1 MANTTPQPD
10 STTVLFQLESF
21 DTAAPVNPAD
31 EELAKRRFMTLM
43 VKADRSSHG
52 NTGLVLQAHNTS
64 NERFAVKVLAD
75 NTLMRALGTNTP
87 SRTADESAMHLAN
100 TAALFEEYRNLCRV
114 SHLRGFPHV
123 YGYGTCQGEPLILM
137 EWIEGT
143 SLDKAASM
151 LPHDGEG
158 VTCAA
163 TASVG
168 CAVLGT
174 LLSTQNLETPLVH
187 RDLSPANIMFRTNEL
202 GIDEQVQ
209 ALAFK
214 PCLVDMGSSV
224 PALGSDTLTQRAD
237 IWRYATPAYAAPE
250 MLTRDIPNIAELRRS
265 PSVDVYAIA
274 SILYELYSGHTPF
287 RAARHQAHE
296 VSSYYLLK
304 TQNEP
309 EPLVAH
315 KGDDQAFAD
324 LIMSCLVTDQ
334 ASRPSEREFY
344 EGLLAFAPDL
354 GESAASTPGL
364 SNQPINI
371 DAGAHLKVDVAGD
384 RARALLEQARRDAM
398 TRRRFIIGGVVA
410 AVAGLGA
417 IGAATHGFGIPDYLD
432 GIRSSLDDYT
442 WDQLQEISLKIKAAK
457 SNAEARKIAK
467 RYNLLDDDGHIPY
480 PCTKR
485 VTLTNGLE
493 VGAQLVGIR
502 HDELLD
508 GTGKAGLTFMFDTG
522 IAERDAAAQPLSA
535 GWADCE
541 LREWLDGAGLKL
553 LPNELRAYIKDVK
566 KISNN
571 VGAARSASCLS
582 ELPATLWLPAMVELC
597 GNQPPESF
605 TEDFHYLADIYN
617 GEGKEYQLFREL
629 KVSPY
634 TTNEM
639 LVRQWKGKDA
649 CWWERTASPDT
660 SESEGTLY
668 MNRVGHDGDVFTYAT
683 PASKPNKRTCV
694 IPGFC
699 I

>member
-1 MANTTPQPD
+1 MADTTPQPD

-31 EELAKRRFMTLM
+31 EELAKRRFMTLI

-114 SHLRGFPHV
+114 SQLRGFPHV

-354 GESAASTPGL
+354 DESAASTPGL
-364 SNQPINI
+364 SHQPINI
-371 DAGAHLKVDVAGD
+371 DAGAHLKIDVAGE
-384 RARALLEQARRDAM
+384 RARALLEQARRDAI

-432 GIRSSLDDYT
+432 GIRGSLDDYT
-442 WDQLQEISLKIKAAK
+442 WDQLQEISLKIKAAR

-467 RYNLLDDDGHIPY
+467 RHHLLDDDGHIPY

-508 GTGKAGLTFMFDTG
+508 GTGKAGLTFMFDAG

-541 LREWLDGAGLKL
+541 LREWLDGDGLKL
-553 LPNELRAYIKDVK
+553 LPNELRALIKSVK

-634 TTNEM
+634 TTNET
-639 LVRQWKGKDA
+639 LVRQWKGKDV

>member
-1 MANTTPQPD
+1 MADTTPQSD
-10 STTVLFQLESF
+10 SMTVLFQLESF

-43 VKADRSSHG
+43 VTADRSPHG

-100 TAALFEEYRNLCRV
+100 TAALFEEYRSLCRV

-143 SLDKAASM
+143 SLDKVTSM

-265 PSVDVYAIA
+265 PAVDVYAIA

-354 GESAASTPGL
+354 GESAVSTPGL

-384 RARALLEQARRDAM
+384 RARALLEQARRDTM
-398 TRRRFIIGGVVA
+398 TRRRFIIGSVVA
-410 AVAGLGA
+410 VVAGLGA

-432 GIRSSLDDYT
+432 GIRGSLDDYT
-442 WDQLQEISLKIKAAK
+442 WDQLQEISLKIKAAETR
-457 SNAEARKIAK
+457 SEAREIAK
-467 RYNLLDDDGHIPY
+467 RYHLLDDNGHIPY

-485 VTLTNGLE
+485 VTLTNGLQ

-508 GTGKAGLTFMFDTG
+508 GTGKAGLTFMFDAG

-541 LREWLDGAGLKL
+541 LREWLDGDGLKL
-553 LPNELRAYIKDVK
+553 LPNELRALIKSVK

-605 TEDFHYLADIYN
+605 AEGFHYLADIYN

-629 KVSPY
+629 NVSPY
-634 TTNEM
+634 STNET

-668 MNRVGHDGDVFTYAT
+668 MNRVGYDGDVFTYAT
-683 PASKPNKRTCV
+683 SASKPNKRTCV

>member
-1 MANTTPQPD
+1 MADTTPQPD

-31 EELAKRRFMTLM
+31 EELAKRRFMTLI

-354 GESAASTPGL
+354 DESTASTPGL
-364 SNQPINI
+364 SHQPINI
-371 DAGAHLKVDVAGD
+371 DAGAHLKIDVAGE
-384 RARALLEQARRDAM
+384 RARALLEQARRDAI

-432 GIRSSLDDYT
+432 GIRGSLDDYT
-442 WDQLQEISLKIKAAK
+442 WDQLQEISLKIKAAR

-467 RYNLLDDDGHIPY
+467 RHHLLDDDGHIPY

-508 GTGKAGLTFMFDTG
+508 GTGKAGLTFMFDAG

-541 LREWLDGAGLKL
+541 LREWLDGDGLKL
-553 LPNELRAYIKDVK
+553 LPNELRALIKSVK

-634 TTNEM
+634 TTNET
-639 LVRQWKGKDA
+639 LVRQWKGKDV

>member
-1 MANTTPQPD
+1 M
-10 STTVLFQLESF
+10 TVLFQLESF

-43 VKADRSSHG
+43 VTADRSSNG
-52 NTGLVLQAHNTS
+52 NTGIVLQAHNTS

-100 TAALFEEYRNLCRV
+100 SAALFEEYRNLCRV

-123 YGYGTCQGEPLILM
+123 YGYGTCRGEPLILM

-143 SLDKAASM
+143 SLDKVASM

-209 ALAFK
+209 TMTFR

-250 MLTRDIPNIAELRRS
+250 MLTRDIPNITVLRRS
-265 PSVDVYAIA
+265 PAVDVYAIA

-287 RAARHQAHE
+287 RAARHQAQE
-296 VSSYYLLK
+296 VCSYYLLK

-315 KGDDQAFAD
+315 KGDDQTFAD

-334 ASRPSEREFY
+334 ASRPTERELY

-354 GESAASTPGL
+354 GESAVSTPGL

-384 RARALLEQARRDAM
+384 RARALLEQAQRDTM
-398 TRRRFIIGGVVA
+398 TRRRFIIGGVAA
-410 AVAGLGA
+410 AVAGLGV

-442 WDQLQEISLKIKAAK
+442 WDQLQEISLKIKAAE
-457 SNAEARKIAK
+457 SRSEAREIAK
-467 RYNLLDDDGHIPY
+467 RYHLLDDDGHIPY
-480 PCTKR
+480 PSAKR

-493 VGAQLVGIR
+493 VGAQLVGIL
-502 HDELLD
+502 HDDLAD
-508 GTGKAGLTFMFDTG
+508 TNGKAGLSFIFDAG
-522 IAERDAAAQPLSA
+522 IAERDAATQALNA

-541 LREWLDGAGLKL
+541 LREWLDSDGLKL
-553 LPNELRAYIKDVK
+553 LPSELRALIKEVK

-571 VGAARSASCLS
+571 VGATKSTSCLS

-634 TTNEM
+634 TTNETM
-639 LVRQWKGKDA
+639 VRQWKGKDT
-649 CWWERTASPDT
+649 CWWERTVSPDT

-683 PASKPNKRTCV
+683 PAEKPNKRTCV

>member
-1 MANTTPQPD
+1 MADTTPQSD

-31 EELAKRRFMTLM
+31 EELAKRRFMTLI

-250 MLTRDIPNIAELRRS
+250 MLTRDIPNVAELRRS
-265 PSVDVYAIA
+265 PSVDVYAVA

-287 RAARHQAHE
+287 RAARHQAHG

-324 LIMSCLVTDQ
+324 LVMSCLVTDQ

-354 GESAASTPGL
+354 GESAVSTPGL

-371 DAGAHLKVDVAGD
+371 DAGAHLKVDVAGE
-384 RARALLEQARRDAM
+384 RARALLEQARRDAI

-410 AVAGLGA
+410 VVAGLGV

-432 GIRSSLDDYT
+432 GIRSSLDGYT
-442 WDQLQEISLKIKAAK
+442 WDQLQEISLKIKAAETR
-457 SNAEARKIAK
+457 SEAREIAK
-467 RYNLLDDDGHIPY
+467 RYHLLDADGHIPY

-485 VTLTNGLE
+485 VKLTNGLE

-508 GTGKAGLTFMFDTG
+508 GTGKAGLTFMFDAG
-522 IAERDAAAQPLSA
+522 IAERDAAAEPSSA

-541 LREWLDGAGLKL
+541 LREWHDDDGLKL
-553 LPNELRAYIKDVK
+553 LPNELRTLIKGVK
-566 KISNN
+566 KVSNN
-571 VGAARSASCLS
+571 VGVARSASCLS

-605 TEDFHYLADIYN
+605 TENFHYLADIYN

-634 TTNEM
+634 TTNET

-683 PASKPNKRTCV
+683 PADNPKKRTCV

>member
-10 STTVLFQLESF
+10 STSVLFQLESF
-21 DTAAPVNPAD
+21 DTAVPVNPAD

-43 VKADRSSHG
+43 VTADRSSHG
-52 NTGLVLQAHNTS
+52 NTGLVLRAHNTS

-250 MLTRDIPNIAELRRS
+250 MLTRDIPNITALRRS
-265 PSVDVYAIA
+265 PAVDVYAIA

-287 RAARHQAHE
+287 RAARHQAQE
-296 VSSYYLLK
+296 VCSYYLLK

-334 ASRPSEREFY
+334 ASRPTERELY

-354 GESAASTPGL
+354 GESAVSTPGL

-371 DAGAHLKVDVAGD
+371 DAGAHLKIDVAGD

-398 TRRRFIIGGVVA
+398 TRRRFIIGGVAA
-410 AVAGLGA
+410 AVVGLGA

-432 GIRSSLDDYT
+432 GIRGSLGDYT

-457 SNAEARKIAK
+457 NNAEARKIAK
-467 RYNLLDDDGHIPY
+467 RYHLLDDDGHIPF
-480 PCTKR
+480 PSTKR

-508 GTGKAGLTFMFDTG
+508 GTGKAGLTFMFDAG
-522 IAERDAAAQPLSA
+522 IVERDAAAQPLSA

-541 LREWLDGAGLKL
+541 LREWLDNDGLKL

-683 PASKPNKRTCV
+683 PADNPKKRTCV
-694 IPGFC
+694 IPEFC

>member
-1 MANTTPQPD
+1 MADTTPQSD

-31 EELAKRRFMTLM
+31 EELTKRRFMTLI

-209 ALAFK
+209 ALTFK

-250 MLTRDIPNIAELRRS
+250 MLTRDIPNVAELRRS

-287 RAARHQAHE
+287 RAARHQAHG

-354 GESAASTPGL
+354 GESAVSTPGL

-398 TRRRFIIGGVVA
+398 TRRRFIIGGVAA
-410 AVAGLGA
+410 AVVGLGA

-442 WDQLQEISLKIKAAK
+442 WDQLQEISLKIKAAETR
-457 SNAEARKIAK
+457 NEAREIAK
-467 RYNLLDDDGHIPY
+467 RYHLLDDNGHIPY

-485 VTLTNGLE
+485 VKLTNGLE

-508 GTGKAGLTFMFDTG
+508 GTGKAGLTFMFDAG
-522 IAERDAAAQPLSA
+522 IAERNAAAEPPSA

-541 LREWLDGAGLKL
+541 LREWLDSDGLKL
-553 LPNELRAYIKDVK
+553 LPNELRALIKGVK
-566 KISNN
+566 KVSNN
-571 VGAARSASCLS
+571 VGVARSASCLS

-634 TTNEM
+634 TTNET

-668 MNRVGHDGDVFTYAT
+668 MNRVAHDGDVFTYAT
-683 PASKPNKRTCV
+683 PADNPKKRTCV
-694 IPGFC
+694 VPGFC

>member
-1 MANTTPQPD
+1 MADTTPQSD

-31 EELAKRRFMTLM
+31 EELAKRRFMTLI

-143 SLDKAASM
+143 SLDKVASM

-202 GIDEQVQ
+202 GIDEQVRT
-209 ALAFK
+209 LAFK

-250 MLTRDIPNIAELRRS
+250 MLTRDIPNVAELRRS

-287 RAARHQAHE
+287 RAARHQAHG

-315 KGDDQAFAD
+315 RGDDQTFAD
-324 LIMSCLVTDQ
+324 LIMSCLLTDQ

-354 GESAASTPGL
+354 GESAVSTPGL

-371 DAGAHLKVDVAGD
+371 DAGAHLKVDVAGE

-398 TRRRFIIGGVVA
+398 TRRRFIIGGVAA
-410 AVAGLGA
+410 AVVGLGA

-432 GIRSSLDDYT
+432 GIRGSLGDYT
-442 WDQLQEISLKIKAAK
+442 WDQLQEISLKIKAAETR
-457 SNAEARKIAK
+457 NEAREIAK
-467 RYNLLDDDGHIPY
+467 RYHLLDADGHIPY

-508 GTGKAGLTFMFDTG
+508 GTGKAGLTFMFDAG

-541 LREWLDGAGLKL
+541 LREWLDNDGLKL

-683 PASKPNKRTCV
+683 SASKPNKRTCV

>member
-1 MANTTPQPD
+1 M
-10 STTVLFQLESF
+10 TVLFQLESF

-43 VKADRSSHG
+43 VTADRSSNG

-75 NTLMRALGTNTP
+75 NTLVRALGTNTP

-100 TAALFEEYRNLCRV
+100 SAALFEEYRNLCRV

-123 YGYGTCQGEPLILM
+123 YGYGTCRGEPLILM

-143 SLDKAASM
+143 SLDKVASM

-209 ALAFK
+209 TMTFR

-250 MLTRDIPNIAELRRS
+250 MLTRDIPNITVLRRS
-265 PSVDVYAIA
+265 PAVDVYAIA

-287 RAARHQAHE
+287 KAARHQAQE
-296 VSSYYLLK
+296 VCSYYLLK

-334 ASRPSEREFY
+334 ASRPTERELY

-354 GESAASTPGL
+354 GESATSTPGL

-384 RARALLEQARRDAM
+384 RARALLEQAQRNTM

-417 IGAATHGFGIPDYLD
+417 IGAATHGFGIPEYLD

-442 WDQLQEISLKIKAAK
+442 WDQLQEISLEIKAAK
-457 SNAEARKIAK
+457 SGAEARKIAK
-467 RYNLLDDDGHIPY
+467 RYHLLDDDGHIPF
-480 PCTKR
+480 PSTKR

-502 HDELLD
+502 HDELVD
-508 GTGKAGLTFMFDTG
+508 GTGKAGLSFMFDAG
-522 IAERDAAAQPLSA
+522 IAERNAAPQALNA

-541 LREWLDGAGLKL
+541 LREWLDSDGLKL
-553 LPNELRAYIKDVK
+553 LPSELRTLIKEVK

-571 VGAARSASCLS
+571 VGAARSTSCLS

-634 TTNEM
+634 TTNETM
-639 LVRQWKGKDA
+639 VRQWKGKDT
-649 CWWERTASPDT
+649 CWWERTVSPDT

-683 PASKPNKRTCV
+683 PAEKPNKRTCV

>member
-1 MANTTPQPD
+1 MADTTPQPD

-31 EELAKRRFMTLM
+31 EEFAKRRFMTLI

-158 VTCAA
+158 VACAA

-250 MLTRDIPNIAELRRS
+250 MLTRDIPNVAELRRS

-384 RARALLEQARRDAM
+384 RARALLEQARRDAI
-398 TRRRFIIGGVVA
+398 TRRRFIIGGVAA
-410 AVAGLGA
+410 AVVGLGA

-442 WDQLQEISLKIKAAK
+442 WDQLQEISLKIKAAR

-467 RYNLLDDDGHIPY
+467 RYHLLDDDGHIPY

-541 LREWLDGAGLKL
+541 LREWLDGDGLKL

>member
-1 MANTTPQPD
+1 MADTTPQSD

-31 EELAKRRFMTLM
+31 EELAKRRFMTLI

-143 SLDKAASM
+143 SLDKVTSM

-250 MLTRDIPNIAELRRS
+250 MLTRDIPNVAELRRS

-398 TRRRFIIGGVVA
+398 TRRRFIIGGVAA
-410 AVAGLGA
+410 AVVGLGA

-432 GIRSSLDDYT
+432 GIRGSLGDYT
-442 WDQLQEISLKIKAAK
+442 WDQLQEISFKIKAAR

-467 RYNLLDDDGHIPY
+467 RYHLLDDGGHIPY

-485 VTLTNGLE
+485 ITLTNGLE

-508 GTGKAGLTFMFDTG
+508 GTGKAGLTFMFDAG

-541 LREWLDGAGLKL
+541 LREWLDDDGLKL

-566 KISNN
+566 KVSNN

-634 TTNEM
+634 TTNET

-683 PASKPNKRTCV
+683 PADNPKKRTCV

>member
-1 MANTTPQPD
+1 MADTTPQSD

-31 EELAKRRFMTLM
+31 EELAKRRFMTLI

-143 SLDKAASM
+143 SLDKVASM

-224 PALGSDTLTQRAD
+224 PALGNDTLTQRAD

-250 MLTRDIPNIAELRRS
+250 MLTRDIPNVAELRRS

-287 RAARHQAHE
+287 RAARHQAHG

-354 GESAASTPGL
+354 GESAVSTPGL

-371 DAGAHLKVDVAGD
+371 DAGVHLKVDVAGE

-410 AVAGLGA
+410 VVAGLGV

-442 WDQLQEISLKIKAAK
+442 WDQLQEISLKIKAAETR
-457 SNAEARKIAK
+457 NEACEIAK
-467 RYNLLDDDGHIPY
+467 RYHLLDADGHIPY

-485 VTLTNGLE
+485 VKLTNGLE

-508 GTGKAGLTFMFDTG
+508 GTGKAGLTFMFDAG
-522 IAERDAAAQPLSA
+522 IAERDAAAEPPSA

-541 LREWLDGAGLKL
+541 LREWLDGDGLKL
-553 LPNELRAYIKDVK
+553 LPNELRALIKSVK

-597 GNQPPESF
+597 GTQPPESF
-605 TEDFHYLADIYN
+605 TENFHYLADIYN

-683 PASKPNKRTCV
+683 PADNPKKRTCV

>member
-1 MANTTPQPD
+1 MADTTPQPD

-31 EELAKRRFMTLM
+31 EELAKRRFMTLI

-354 GESAASTPGL
+354 DESAASTPGL
-364 SNQPINI
+364 SHQPINI
-371 DAGAHLKVDVAGD
+371 DAGAHLKIDVAGE
-384 RARALLEQARRDAM
+384 RARALLEQARRDAI

-432 GIRSSLDDYT
+432 GIRGSLDDYT
-442 WDQLQEISLKIKAAK
+442 WDQLQEISLKIKAAR

-467 RYNLLDDDGHIPY
+467 RHHLLDDDGHIPY

-508 GTGKAGLTFMFDTG
+508 GTGKAGLTFMFDAG

-541 LREWLDGAGLKL
+541 LREWLDGDGLKL
-553 LPNELRAYIKDVK
+553 LPNELRALIKSVK

-582 ELPATLWLPAMVELC
+582 ELPATLWLPGMVELC

-634 TTNEM
+634 TTNET
-639 LVRQWKGKDA
+639 LVRQWKGKDV

>member
-1 MANTTPQPD
+1 M
-10 STTVLFQLESF
+10 TVLFQLESF

-43 VKADRSSHG
+43 VTADRSSNG

-100 TAALFEEYRNLCRV
+100 SAALFEEYRNLCRV

-123 YGYGTCQGEPLILM
+123 YGYGTCRGEPLILM

-143 SLDKAASM
+143 SLDKVASM

-209 ALAFK
+209 TMTFR

-250 MLTRDIPNIAELRRS
+250 MLTRDIPNITVLRRS
-265 PSVDVYAIA
+265 PAVDVYAIA

-287 RAARHQAHE
+287 RAARHQAQE
-296 VSSYYLLK
+296 VCSYYLLK

-334 ASRPSEREFY
+334 ASRPTERELY

-354 GESAASTPGL
+354 GESAVSTPGL

-384 RARALLEQARRDAM
+384 RARALLEQAQRDTM
-398 TRRRFIIGGVVA
+398 TRRRFIIGGVAA
-410 AVAGLGA
+410 AVAGLGV

-432 GIRSSLDDYT
+432 GIRGTLDDYT
-442 WDQLQEISLKIKAAK
+442 WDQLQEISLKIKAAE
-457 SNAEARKIAK
+457 SRSEAREIAK
-467 RYNLLDDDGHIPY
+467 RYHLLDDDGHIPY
-480 PCTKR
+480 PSAKR

-493 VGAQLVGIR
+493 VGAQLVGIL
-502 HDELLD
+502 HDDLAD
-508 GTGKAGLTFMFDTG
+508 TNGKAGLSFIFDAG
-522 IAERDAAAQPLSA
+522 IAERDAATQALNA

-541 LREWLDGAGLKL
+541 LREWLDSDGLKL
-553 LPNELRAYIKDVK
+553 LPSELRALIKEVK

-571 VGAARSASCLS
+571 VGATKSTSCLS

-634 TTNEM
+634 TTNETM
-639 LVRQWKGKDA
+639 VRQWKGKDT
-649 CWWERTASPDT
+649 CWWERTVSPDT

-683 PASKPNKRTCV
+683 PAEKPNKRTCV

>member
-1 MANTTPQPD
+1 MADTTPQPD

-31 EELAKRRFMTLM
+31 EELAKRRFMTLI

-202 GIDEQVQ
+202 GIEEQVQ

-250 MLTRDIPNIAELRRS
+250 MLTRDIPNVAELRRS

-364 SNQPINI
+364 SHQPINI

-398 TRRRFIIGGVVA
+398 TRRRFIIGGVA
-410 AVAGLGA
+410 AVAVGLGA

-432 GIRSSLDDYT
+432 GIRGALGDYT
-442 WDQLQEISLKIKAAK
+442 WDQLQEISLKIKAAETR
-457 SNAEARKIAK
+457 NEAREIAK
-467 RYNLLDDDGHIPY
+467 RYHLLDDGGHIPY

-508 GTGKAGLTFMFDTG
+508 GTGKAGLTFMFDAG

-541 LREWLDGAGLKL
+541 LREWLDGDGLKL
-553 LPNELRAYIKDVK
+553 LPNELRALIKSVK

-571 VGAARSASCLS
+571 VGAARGASCLS

-597 GNQPPESF
+597 GTQPPDSF
-605 TEDFHYLADIYN
+605 AKGFHYLADIYN

-634 TTNEM
+634 TTNET
-639 LVRQWKGKDA
+639 LVRQWKGKDT

-660 SESEGTLY
+660 SESEGILY
-668 MNRVGHDGDVFTYAT
+668 MNRVGRDGDVFTYAT
-683 PASKPNKRTCV
+683 PAEKPNKRTCV

>member
-1 MANTTPQPD
+1 MADTTPQSD

-31 EELAKRRFMTLM
+31 EELAKRRFMTLI

-143 SLDKAASM
+143 SLDKVASM

-202 GIDEQVQ
+202 GIDEQVRT
-209 ALAFK
+209 LAFK

-250 MLTRDIPNIAELRRS
+250 MLTRDIPNVAELRRS

-287 RAARHQAHE
+287 RAARHQAHG

-315 KGDDQAFAD
+315 RGDDQTFAD
-324 LIMSCLVTDQ
+324 LIMSCLLTDQ

-354 GESAASTPGL
+354 GESAVSTPGL

-371 DAGAHLKVDVAGD
+371 DAGAHLKVDVAGE

-398 TRRRFIIGGVVA
+398 TRRRFIIGGVAA
-410 AVAGLGA
+410 AVVGLGA

-432 GIRSSLDDYT
+432 GIRGSLGDYT

-467 RYNLLDDDGHIPY
+467 HYHLLDDDGHIPY

-508 GTGKAGLTFMFDTG
+508 GTGKAGLTFMFDAG

-541 LREWLDGAGLKL
+541 LREWLDNDGLKL

-634 TTNEM
+634 TTNET

>member
-1 MANTTPQPD
+1 MADTTPQSD

-31 EELAKRRFMTLM
+31 EELAKRRFMTLI

-163 TASVG
+163 TASIG

-202 GIDEQVQ
+202 GIDEQMQ

-250 MLTRDIPNIAELRRS
+250 MLTRDIPNVAELRRS

-354 GESAASTPGL
+354 DESAASTPGL
-364 SNQPINI
+364 SHQPINI
-371 DAGAHLKVDVAGD
+371 DAGAHLKIDVAGD
-384 RARALLEQARRDAM
+384 RARALLEQARRDAI
-398 TRRRFIIGGVVA
+398 TRRRFIIGGVAA
-410 AVAGLGA
+410 AVVGLGA

-467 RYNLLDDDGHIPY
+467 RYHLLDDDGHIPY

-508 GTGKAGLTFMFDTG
+508 GTGKAGLTFMFDAG

-541 LREWLDGAGLKL
+541 LREWLDNDGLKL
-553 LPNELRAYIKDVK
+553 LPSELRAYIKDVK

-597 GNQPPESF
+597 GTQPPESF
-605 TEDFHYLADIYN
+605 AEGFHYLADIYN

-634 TTNEM
+634 STNETM
-639 LVRQWKGKDA
+639 IRQWKGKDT

-660 SESEGTLY
+660 SASEGTLY
-668 MNRVGHDGDVFTYAT
+668 MNRVGHDGDVFMYAT

>member
-1 MANTTPQPD
+1 MADTTPQPD

-31 EELAKRRFMTLM
+31 EELAKRRFMTLI

-143 SLDKAASM
+143 SLDKVTSM

-158 VTCAA
+158 VTCTA

-174 LLSTQNLETPLVH
+174 LLSTRNLETPLVH
-187 RDLSPANIMFRTNEL
+187 RDLSPANIMFRTNEI
-202 GIDEQVQ
+202 GIDEQVRTM
-209 ALAFK
+209 AFK

-224 PALGSDTLTQRAD
+224 PTLGSDTLTQRAD

-250 MLTRDIPNIAELRRS
+250 MLTRDIPNIAGLRRS
-265 PSVDVYAIA
+265 PAVDVYAIA

-296 VSSYYLLK
+296 VCSYYLLK

-309 EPLVAH
+309 EPLAAH
-315 KGDDQAFAD
+315 EGDDQAFAD
-324 LIMSCLVTDQ
+324 LIMSCLATDQ

-354 GESAASTPGL
+354 GESAVSTPGL

-371 DAGAHLKVDVAGD
+371 DAGA
-384 RARALLEQARRDAM
+384 
-398 TRRRFIIGGVVA
+398 
-410 AVAGLGA
+410 
-417 IGAATHGFGIPDYLD
+417 
-432 GIRSSLDDYT
+432 
-442 WDQLQEISLKIKAAK
+442 
-457 SNAEARKIAK
+457 
-467 RYNLLDDDGHIPY
+467 
-480 PCTKR
+480 
-485 VTLTNGLE
+485 TL
-493 VGAQLVGIR
+493 
-502 HDELLD
+502 
-508 GTGKAGLTFMFDTG
+508 
-522 IAERDAAAQPLSA
+522 
-535 GWADCE
+535 
-541 LREWLDGAGLKL
+541 
-553 LPNELRAYIKDVK
+553 
-566 KISNN
+566 
-571 VGAARSASCLS
+571 
-582 ELPATLWLPAMVELC
+582 
-597 GNQPPESF
+597 
-605 TEDFHYLADIYN
+605 
-617 GEGKEYQLFREL
+617 
-629 KVSPY
+629 
-634 TTNEM
+634 
-639 LVRQWKGKDA
+639 
-649 CWWERTASPDT
+649 
-660 SESEGTLY
+660 
-668 MNRVGHDGDVFTYAT
+668 
-683 PASKPNKRTCV
+683 
-694 IPGFC
+694 
-699 I
+699 

>member
-1 MANTTPQPD
+1 MADTTPQSD

-21 DTAAPVNPAD
+21 DTADPVNPAD
-31 EELAKRRFMTLM
+31 EELAKRRFMTLI

-143 SLDKAASM
+143 SLDKVASM

-202 GIDEQVQ
+202 GIDEQVRT
-209 ALAFK
+209 LAFK

-287 RAARHQAHE
+287 RAARHQAHG

-354 GESAASTPGL
+354 GESAVSTPGL

-371 DAGAHLKVDVAGD
+371 DAGAHLKVDVAGE

-398 TRRRFIIGGVVA
+398 TRRRFIIGGVAA
-410 AVAGLGA
+410 AVVGLGV

-442 WDQLQEISLKIKAAK
+442 WDQLQEISLKIKAAETR
-457 SNAEARKIAK
+457 NEACEIAK
-467 RYNLLDDDGHIPY
+467 RYHLLDADGHIPY

-485 VTLTNGLE
+485 VKLTNGLE

-508 GTGKAGLTFMFDTG
+508 ETGKAGLTFMFDAG

-541 LREWLDGAGLKL
+541 LREWLDGDGLKL
-553 LPNELRAYIKDVK
+553 LPNELRALIKGVK
-566 KISNN
+566 KVSNN

-605 TEDFHYLADIYN
+605 TENFHYLADIYN

-683 PASKPNKRTCV
+683 PADNPKKRTCV

>member
-1 MANTTPQPD
+1 MADTTPQPD

-31 EELAKRRFMTLM
+31 EKLAKRRFMTLI

-354 GESAASTPGL
+354 DESAASTPGL
-364 SNQPINI
+364 SHQPINI
-371 DAGAHLKVDVAGD
+371 DAGAHLKIDVAGE
-384 RARALLEQARRDAM
+384 RARALLEQARRDAI

-432 GIRSSLDDYT
+432 GIRGSLDDYT
-442 WDQLQEISLKIKAAK
+442 WDQLQEISLKIKAAR

-467 RYNLLDDDGHIPY
+467 RHHLLHDDGHIPY

-508 GTGKAGLTFMFDTG
+508 GTGKAGLTFMFDAG

-541 LREWLDGAGLKL
+541 LREWLDGDGLKL

>member
-10 STTVLFQLESF
+10 STSVLFQLESF

-43 VKADRSSHG
+43 VTADRFSHG

-209 ALAFK
+209 TLVFK

-250 MLTRDIPNIAELRRS
+250 MLARDIPNIAELRRS
-265 PSVDVYAIA
+265 PAVDVYAIA

-287 RAARHQAHE
+287 RAARHQAQE
-296 VSSYYLLK
+296 VCSYYLLK

-309 EPLVAH
+309 EPLIAH

-334 ASRPSEREFY
+334 ASRPTERELY

-354 GESAASTPGL
+354 AETAVSTPGL

-371 DAGAHLKVDVAGD
+371 DTGAHLKVDVAGD

-398 TRRRFIIGGVVA
+398 TRRRFILGGVAA
-410 AVAGLGA
+410 AVVGLGA
-417 IGAATHGFGIPDYLD
+417 IGVATHGFGIPDYLD
-432 GIRSSLDDYT
+432 GIRDSLGDYT
-442 WDQLQEISLKIKAAK
+442 WDQLQDISLKIKAAK
-457 SNAEARKIAK
+457 NNVEARKIGK
-467 RYNLLDDDGHIPY
+467 RYHLLDADGHIPF
-480 PCTKR
+480 PSAKR

-508 GTGKAGLTFMFDTG
+508 G
-522 IAERDAAAQPLSA
+522 
-535 GWADCE
+535 
-541 LREWLDGAGLKL
+541 
-553 LPNELRAYIKDVK
+553 
-566 KISNN
+566 
-571 VGAARSASCLS
+571 
-582 ELPATLWLPAMVELC
+582 
-597 GNQPPESF
+597 
-605 TEDFHYLADIYN
+605 
-617 GEGKEYQLFREL
+617 
-629 KVSPY
+629 
-634 TTNEM
+634 
-639 LVRQWKGKDA
+639 
-649 CWWERTASPDT
+649 
-660 SESEGTLY
+660 
-668 MNRVGHDGDVFTYAT
+668 
-683 PASKPNKRTCV
+683 
-694 IPGFC
+694 
-699 I
+699 

>member
-1 MANTTPQPD
+1 MADTTPQPD

-31 EELAKRRFMTLM
+31 EELAKRRFMTLI

-354 GESAASTPGL
+354 DESAASTPGL
-364 SNQPINI
+364 SHQPINI
-371 DAGAHLKVDVAGD
+371 DAGAHLKIDVAGE
-384 RARALLEQARRDAM
+384 RARALLEQARRDAI

-432 GIRSSLDDYT
+432 GIRGSLDDYT
-442 WDQLQEISLKIKAAK
+442 WDQLQEISLKIKAAR

-467 RYNLLDDDGHIPY
+467 RHHLLDDDGHIPY

-508 GTGKAGLTFMFDTG
+508 GTGKAGLTFMFDAG

-541 LREWLDGAGLKL
+541 LREWLDGDGLKL
-553 LPNELRAYIKDVK
+553 LPNELRALIKSVK

-634 TTNEM
+634 TTNET
-639 LVRQWKGKDA
+639 LVRQWKGKDV

-668 MNRVGHDGDVFTYAT
+668 MNRVGHDGEVFTYAT

>member
-1 MANTTPQPD
+1 MADTTPQPD

-31 EELAKRRFMTLM
+31 EELAKRRFMTLI

-100 TAALFEEYRNLCRV
+100 TAALFEEYQNLCRV
-114 SHLRGFPHV
+114 SYLRGFPHV

-354 GESAASTPGL
+354 DESAASTPGL
-364 SNQPINI
+364 SHQPINI
-371 DAGAHLKVDVAGD
+371 DAGAHLKIDVAGE
-384 RARALLEQARRDAM
+384 RARALLEQARRDAI

-432 GIRSSLDDYT
+432 GIRGSLDDYT
-442 WDQLQEISLKIKAAK
+442 WDQLQEISLKIKAAR

-467 RYNLLDDDGHIPY
+467 RHHLLDDDGHIPY

-508 GTGKAGLTFMFDTG
+508 GTGKAGLTFMFDAG

-541 LREWLDGAGLKL
+541 LREWLDGDGLKL
-553 LPNELRAYIKDVK
+553 LPNELRALIKSVK

-634 TTNEM
+634 TTNET
-639 LVRQWKGKDA
+639 LVRQWKGKDV

>member
-1 MANTTPQPD
+1 MADTTPQPD

-31 EELAKRRFMTLM
+31 EELAKRRFMTLI

-202 GIDEQVQ
+202 GIEEQVQ

-250 MLTRDIPNIAELRRS
+250 MLTRDIPNVAELRRS

-354 GESAASTPGL
+354 GESATSTPGL

-371 DAGAHLKVDVAGD
+371 DAGAHLKVDVAGE
-384 RARALLEQARRDAM
+384 RARALLEQARRDDI

-410 AVAGLGA
+410 VVAGLGV

-442 WDQLQEISLKIKAAK
+442 WDQLQEISLKIKAAETR
-457 SNAEARKIAK
+457 NEACVIAK
-467 RYNLLDDDGHIPY
+467 RYHLLDDDGHIPY

-485 VTLTNGLE
+485 VKLTNGLE

-508 GTGKAGLTFMFDTG
+508 GTGKAGLTFMFDAG

-541 LREWLDGAGLKL
+541 LREWLDNDGLKL
-553 LPNELRAYIKDVK
+553 LPNELRALIKSVK

-605 TEDFHYLADIYN
+605 TENFHYLADIYN

-660 SESEGTLY
+660 SESESTLY

-683 PASKPNKRTCV
+683 LASKPNKRTCV

>member
-1 MANTTPQPD
+1 MVDTTPQPD

-43 VKADRSSHG
+43 VSAGRSSHG
-52 NTGLVLQAHNTS
+52 NTGLVLPAHNTS
-64 NERFAVKVLAD
+64 NERFAVKVLSD
-75 NTLMRALGTNTP
+75 NTLVRALSTNTP

-114 SHLRGFPHV
+114 SHLRGFPRV

-163 TASVG
+163 IASVG

-209 ALAFK
+209 TLAFK

-224 PALGSDTLTQRAD
+224 PALGDDTLTQRAD

-265 PSVDVYAIA
+265 PAVDVYAIA

-287 RAARHQAHE
+287 RAARYQAHG
-296 VSSYYLLK
+296 VYSYYLLK

-315 KGDDQAFAD
+315 KCDDQAFAD

-384 RARALLEQARRDAM
+384 RARALLEQARRDAI

-410 AVAGLGA
+410 VIAGLGA

-432 GIRSSLDDYT
+432 GIRGSIDDYT
-442 WDQLQEISLKIKAAK
+442 WDQLQEISLKIRTAK
-457 SNAEARKIAK
+457 NNAEACKIAK
-467 RYNLLDDDGHIPY
+467 RYHLLDDDGHIPY

-485 VTLTNGLE
+485 VTLANGLE

-508 GTGKAGLTFMFDTG
+508 GTGKAGLTFMFDAG

-541 LREWLDGAGLKL
+541 LREWLDSDGLKL
-553 LPNELRAYIKDVK
+553 LPNELRALIKSVK

-571 VGAARSASCLS
+571 VGAARSVSCLS
-582 ELPATLWLPAMVELC
+582 ELPAALWLPAMVELC
-597 GNQPPESF
+597 GTQPPDSF
-605 TEDFHYLADIYN
+605 AEGFHYLADIYN

-634 TTNEM
+634 TTNET
-639 LVRQWKGKDA
+639 LVRQWKGKDT

-668 MNRVGHDGDVFTYAT
+668 MNRVGYDGDVFTYAT
-683 PASKPNKRTCV
+683 PASKPDKRTCV

>member
-1 MANTTPQPD
+1 MADTTPQSD

-31 EELAKRRFMTLM
+31 EELAKRRFMTLI

-151 LPHDGEG
+151 LPYDGEG

-250 MLTRDIPNIAELRRS
+250 MLTRDIPNVAELRRS

-287 RAARHQAHE
+287 RAARHQAHG

-354 GESAASTPGL
+354 GESAVSTPGL

-371 DAGAHLKVDVAGD
+371 DAGAHLKVDVAGE
-384 RARALLEQARRDAM
+384 RARTLLEQARRDAM

-410 AVAGLGA
+410 VVAGLGV

-442 WDQLQEISLKIKAAK
+442 WDQLQEISLKIKAAETR
-457 SNAEARKIAK
+457 NEACEIAK
-467 RYNLLDDDGHIPY
+467 RYHLLDADGHIPY

-485 VTLTNGLE
+485 VKLTNGLE

-508 GTGKAGLTFMFDTG
+508 ETGKAGLTFMFDAG

-541 LREWLDGAGLKL
+541 LREWLDGDGLKL
-553 LPNELRAYIKDVK
+553 LPNELRALIKGVK
-566 KISNN
+566 KVSNN

-605 TEDFHYLADIYN
+605 TENFHYLADIYN

-683 PASKPNKRTCV
+683 PADNPKKRTCV

>member
-31 EELAKRRFMTLM
+31 EEFAKRRFMTLI

-354 GESAASTPGL
+354 DESAASTPGL
-364 SNQPINI
+364 SHQPINI
-371 DAGAHLKVDVAGD
+371 DAGAHLKIDVAGE
-384 RARALLEQARRDAM
+384 RARALLEQARRDAI

-432 GIRSSLDDYT
+432 GIRGSLDDYT
-442 WDQLQEISLKIKAAK
+442 WDQLQEISLKIKAAR

-467 RYNLLDDDGHIPY
+467 RYHLLHDDGHIPY

-508 GTGKAGLTFMFDTG
+508 GTGKAGLTFMFDAG
-522 IAERDAAAQPLSA
+522 IAERDAAAEPSSA

-541 LREWLDGAGLKL
+541 LREWLDGDGLKL
-553 LPNELRAYIKDVK
+553 LPNELRALIKSVK

-617 GEGKEYQLFREL
+617 GEAKEYQLFREL

>member
-31 EELAKRRFMTLM
+31 EEFAKRRFMTLI

-158 VTCAA
+158 VACAA

-398 TRRRFIIGGVVA
+398 TRRRFIIGGVAA
-410 AVAGLGA
+410 AVVGLGA

-442 WDQLQEISLKIKAAK
+442 WDQLQEISLKIKAAR

-467 RYNLLDDDGHIPY
+467 RYHLLHDDGHIPH

-508 GTGKAGLTFMFDTG
+508 GTGKAGLTFMFDAG
-522 IAERDAAAQPLSA
+522 IAERDAAAEPSSA

-541 LREWLDGAGLKL
+541 LREWLDGDGLKL

>member
-1 MANTTPQPD
+1 M
-10 STTVLFQLESF
+10 TVLFQLESF

-31 EELAKRRFMTLM
+31 EELAKRRFMTLI

-143 SLDKAASM
+143 SLDKVASM

-202 GIDEQVQ
+202 GIEEQVQ
-209 ALAFK
+209 TLAFK

-354 GESAASTPGL
+354 DESAASTPGL
-364 SNQPINI
+364 SHQPINI
-371 DAGAHLKVDVAGD
+371 DAGAHLKIDVAGD

-410 AVAGLGA
+410 VVAGLGA

-467 RYNLLDDDGHIPY
+467 RYHLLDDDGHIPY

-508 GTGKAGLTFMFDTG
+508 GTGKAGLTFMFDAG

-541 LREWLDGAGLKL
+541 LREWLDNDGLKL

-571 VGAARSASCLS
+571 VGATRSASCLS

>member
-1 MANTTPQPD
+1 MADTTPQSD

-31 EELAKRRFMTLM
+31 EELAKRRFMTLI

-143 SLDKAASM
+143 SLDKVASM

-384 RARALLEQARRDAM
+384 RARALLEQARRDAI
-398 TRRRFIIGGVVA
+398 TRRRFIIGGVAA
-410 AVAGLGA
+410 AVVGLGV

-442 WDQLQEISLKIKAAK
+442 WDQLQEISLKIKAAETR
-457 SNAEARKIAK
+457 NEACEIAK
-467 RYNLLDDDGHIPY
+467 RYHLLDADGHIPY
-480 PCTKR
+480 PGTKR

-508 GTGKAGLTFMFDTG
+508 GTGTAGLTFMFDAG
-522 IAERDAAAQPLSA
+522 IAERDAAAQPLIA

-541 LREWLDGAGLKL
+541 LREWLDDDGLKL
-553 LPNELRAYIKDVK
+553 LPNELRALIKGVK
-566 KISNN
+566 KVSNN

-605 TEDFHYLADIYN
+605 TEGFHYLADIDN

-634 TTNEM
+634 TTNEA